1 MILAAGRG
9 TRLRPLTD
17 AVAKPMVPVGDR
29 PAIAHVVA
37 RVRLA
42 VARVVVNVHHR
53 PEDVTAWAR
62 TEGIDISEE
71 LELAGTA
78 GGLARAKARLGA
90 GEVLVW
96 NADILSPFDPRPL
109 VAAHH
114 AGATLVVRARPR
126 GEGNV
131 GVDAA
136 GRVVRLRGE
145 RFGDEACGGEFLGIH
160 ALGEE
165 LRAACPE
172 VGCIV
177 GDVYLPALRRGT
189 RIDAFMTD
197 APFVDIGTVGQYLA
211 ANRAWLSERALASW
225 AAPDAAVSASIDGSV
240 IGTEARVDAPAL
252 RSVVWGGVRVG
263 APLEDGIATPAGIV
277 RPDDS

>member
-1 MILAAGRG
+1 
-9 TRLRPLTD
+9 
-17 AVAKPMVPVGDR
+17 MVPVGDR
-29 PAIAHVVA
+29 PVIAHVAA

-42 VARVVVNVHHR
+42 ASRVVVNVHHR

-62 TEGIDISEE
+62 TEGIDVSKER
-71 LELAGTA
+71 ELAGTA

-109 VAAHH
+109 VAAHR
-114 AGATLVVRARPR
+114 ASATLVVRPRPR

-145 RFGDEACGGEFLGIH
+145 RFGDEASGGAFLGIH
-160 ALGEE
+160 VLGEE
-165 LRAACPE
+165 LRTACPE
-172 VGCIV
+172 VGCLV

-189 RIDAFMTD
+189 RIDVFMTD
-197 APFVDIGTVGQYLA
+197 APFVDIGTIGQYLT
-211 ANRAWLSERALASW
+211 ANRAWLAERALASW

-240 IGTEARVDAPAL
+240 IGAEARVDAPAL
-252 RSVVWGGVRVG
+252 RSVVWAGVRV
-263 APLEDGIATPAGIV
+263 ASPVEDGVATPAGIV
-277 RPDDS
+277 RPDGS